1 MHLMIDYTFTTGE
14 DLLTICRVEQI
25 PISEAAIYAE
35 LDREEMDRQGIM
47 DEMRKNLQV
56 MRESIREGLEEQQMS
71 ITGLMGEDADK
82 LMAFSETA
90 IMGPELSRIVAAS
103 MAVTEVNASM
113 GLIVAAPT
121 AGASGILPGVLIEYG
136 DTHDLSEKQLIRGLC
151 NAGAIGLII
160 AHNASIAGASGG
172 CQAETGTAAA
182 MAASA
187 LTELRGGTPEMCLHA
202 AAIALKNVMGLVC
215 DPVAGLVECPCIKR
229 NAIGAAN
236 AVLCSDMAMA
246 GIESV
251 IPFDEVVTA
260 MRNVGRMMNPDL
272 RETAR
277 GGLAATPTALKIAEK
292 IKNLE

>member
-1 MHLMIDYTFTTGE
+1 MNDYTFTSGE
-14 DLLTICRVEQI
+14 ELLAICREQQI
-25 PISEAAIYAE
+25 PISEVAVLAE
-35 LDREEMDRQGIM
+35 LSREEMDRAGIM
-47 DEMRKNLQV
+47 KEMRTNLEV
-56 MRESIREGLEEQQMS
+56 MRESIREGLEEQQIS

-82 LMAFSETA
+82 LMAFTEHA
-90 IMGPELSRIVAAS
+90 VMGKEMTRIVAS
-103 MAVTEVNASM
+103 TMAVTEVNASM
-113 GLIVAAPT
+113 GRIVAAPT
-121 AGASGILPGVLIEYG
+121 AGASGILPAVLIQYG
-136 DTHDLSEKQLIRGLC
+136 DAHDLGEEQLISGLC

-160 AHNASIAGASGG
+160 ARNASIAGASGG
-172 CQAETGTAAA
+172 CQAETGSAAA

-187 LTELRGGTPEMCLHA
+187 LTELRGGTPQMCLHA

-236 AVLCSDMAMA
+236 AVLCSDMVMA
-246 GIESV
+246 GIESI

-277 GGLAATPTALKIAEK
+277 GGLAATPTAQWITEK
-292 IKNLE
+292 IRNYEG

>member
-1 MHLMIDYTFTTGE
+1 MIDCHFSNGIE
-14 DLLTICRVEQI
+14 LLAVCDSQQI
-25 PISEAAIYAE
+25 PISEAAVLYE
-35 LDREEMDRQGIM
+35 LSREEMNREDIIR
-47 DEMRKNLQV
+47 EMRTNLEV
-56 MRESIREGLEEQQMS
+56 MRDSIRVGLEEKQIS

-82 LMAFSETA
+82 LIAYTENA
-90 IMGPELSRIVAAS
+90 LMGPMMTRIVASA

-113 GLIVAAPT
+113 GRIVAAPT
-121 AGASGILPGVLIEYG
+121 AGASGILPAVLIQYA
-136 DTHDLSEKQLIRGLC
+136 DAFDLNEDRLIAGLC

-172 CQAETGTAAA
+172 CQAETGSAAA

-236 AVLCSDMAMA
+236 AVLCSDMVMA
-246 GIESV
+246 GIKSI
-251 IPFDEVVTA
+251 IPFDEVVMA

-277 GGLAATPTALKIAEK
+277 GGIAATPTAQRIAEM
-292 IKNLE
+292 IRSFE

>member
-1 MHLMIDYTFTTGE
+1 MIDYTFSSGE
-14 DLLTICRVEQI
+14 ELLTICREAQI
-25 PISEAAIYAE
+25 PISEAAVRME
-35 LDREEMDRQGIM
+35 LEREEMDRDGIM
-47 DEMRKNLQV
+47 NELRINLEV
-56 MRESIREGLEEQQMS
+56 MRESIREGLEEQQIS

-82 LMAFSETA
+82 LMAYTDNA
-90 IMGPELSRIVAAS
+90 VMGREMTRIVASA

-113 GLIVAAPT
+113 GRIVAAPT
-121 AGASGILPGVLIEYG
+121 AGASGILPAVLIQYG
-136 DTHDLSEKQLIRGLC
+136 DAHDLSEEQLIAGLC
-151 NAGAIGLII
+151 NAGAIGMII

-172 CQAETGTAAA
+172 CQAETGSAAA

-187 LTELRGGTPEMCLHA
+187 LTELRGGTPLMCLHA

-236 AVLCSDMAMA
+236 AVLCSDMVMA
-246 GIESV
+246 GIESI
-251 IPFDEVVTA
+251 IPFDEVVTS

-277 GGLAATPTALKIAEK
+277 GGLAATPTAQRIAAKIRSFE
-292 IKNLE
+292 

>member
-1 MHLMIDYTFTTGE
+1 MTEYTFSSGE
-14 DLLTICRVEQI
+14 ELLALCRMEQI
-25 PISEAAIYAE
+25 PISEAAIRTE
-35 LDREEMDRQGIM
+35 LSREEMDREGILR
-47 DEMRKNLQV
+47 EMRINLEV
-56 MRESIREGLEEQQMS
+56 MRESIRVGLEEQQVS

-82 LMAFSETA
+82 LMAYTESA
-90 IMGPELSRIVAAS
+90 VMGREMTRIVASA

-113 GLIVAAPT
+113 GRIVAAPT
-121 AGASGILPGVLIEYG
+121 AGASGILPAVLIQYG
-136 DTHDLSEKQLIRGLC
+136 NAHDLNDDQLIAGLC
-151 NAGAIGLII
+151 NAGAIGMII
-160 AHNASIAGASGG
+160 ARNASIAGASGG
-172 CQAETGTAAA
+172 CQAETGSAAA

-236 AVLCSDMAMA
+236 AVLCSDMVMA
-246 GIESV
+246 GIESI
-251 IPFDEVVTA
+251 IPFDEVVIA

-277 GGLAATPTALKIAEK
+277 GGLAATPTAQRIADKIRRFE
-292 IKNLE
+292 

>member
-1 MHLMIDYTFTTGE
+1 MIDYTFSSGE
-14 DLLTICRVEQI
+14 ELLTICREAQI
-25 PISEAAIYAE
+25 PISEAAVRME
-35 LDREEMDRQGIM
+35 LEREEMDRDGIM
-47 DEMRKNLQV
+47 NEMRINLEV
-56 MRESIREGLEEQQMS
+56 MRESIREGLEEQQTS

-82 LMAFSETA
+82 LMAFTDNA
-90 IMGPELSRIVAAS
+90 VMGREMTRIVASA

-113 GLIVAAPT
+113 GRIVAAPT
-121 AGASGILPGVLIEYG
+121 AGASGILPAVLIQYG
-136 DTHDLSEKQLIRGLC
+136 DAHDLSEERLIAGLC
-151 NAGAIGLII
+151 NAGAIGMII

-172 CQAETGTAAA
+172 CQAETGSAAA

-236 AVLCSDMAMA
+236 AVLCSDMVMA

-260 MRNVGRMMNPDL
+260 MRNVGRMMHPDL

-277 GGLAATPTALKIAEK
+277 GGLAATPTAQRIAQKIRNYE
-292 IKNLE
+292 

>member
-1 MHLMIDYTFTTGE
+1 MIDYAFSSGSE
-14 DLLTICRVEQI
+14 LLDICRTNAI
-25 PISEAAIYAE
+25 PISEAAIRYE
-35 LDREEMDRQGIM
+35 LSREEMNRQGVM
-47 DEMRKNLQV
+47 NEMRIDLDV
-56 MRESIREGLEEQQMS
+56 MRESIREGLEEQQIS
-71 ITGLMGEDADK
+71 ITGLMGEDADR
-82 LMAFSETA
+82 LMAFADSA
-90 IMGPELSRIVAAS
+90 IMGPEMTKIVASA

-113 GLIVAAPT
+113 GRIVAAPT
-121 AGASGILPGVLIEYG
+121 AGASGILPAVLIQYG
-136 DTHDLSEKQLIRGLC
+136 DDHDVSEEQLIAALC

-172 CQAETGTAAA
+172 CQAETGSAAA

-236 AVLCSDMAMA
+236 AVLCSDMVMA
-246 GIESV
+246 GIESI
-251 IPFDEVVTA
+251 IPFDEVVTS

-277 GGLAATPTALKIAEK
+277 GGLAATPTVQRIAAKIRSFE
-292 IKNLE
+292 

>member
-1 MHLMIDYTFTTGE
+1 MKDHTFTNGQE
-14 DLLTICRVEQI
+14 LLNICQEEQI
-25 PISEAAIYAE
+25 PISEAAILAE
-35 LDREEMDRQGIM
+35 LSREEMDRDGIM
-47 DEMRKNLQV
+47 SEMRLDLEV
-56 MRESIREGLEEQQMS
+56 MRESIRVGLEEQQIS

-82 LMAFSETA
+82 LMAFTDSA
-90 IMGPELSRIVAAS
+90 VMGREMTRIVASA

-113 GLIVAAPT
+113 GRIVAAPT
-121 AGASGILPGVLIEYG
+121 AGASGILPAVLIQYG
-136 DTHDLSEKQLIRGLC
+136 DAHDLSEEH
-151 NAGAIGLII
+151 AIGMII
-160 AHNASIAGASGG
+160 ARNASIAGASGG
-172 CQAETGTAAA
+172 CQAETGSAAA

-236 AVLCSDMAMA
+236 AVLCSDMVMA
-246 GIESV
+246 GIESI

-260 MRNVGRMMNPDL
+260 MRNVGRMMHPDL

-277 GGLAATPTALKIAEK
+277 GGIAATPTAQKIAEK
-292 IKNLE
+292 IRSFE

>member
-1 MHLMIDYTFTTGE
+1 MIDYAFSSGSE
-14 DLLTICRVEQI
+14 LLDICRTNAI
-25 PISEAAIYAE
+25 PISEAAIRYE
-35 LDREEMDRQGIM
+35 LSREEMNRQGVM
-47 DEMRKNLQV
+47 NEMRIDLDV
-56 MRESIREGLEEQQMS
+56 MRESIREGLEEQQIS
-71 ITGLMGEDADK
+71 ITGLMGEDADR
-82 LMAFSETA
+82 LMAFADSA
-90 IMGPELSRIVAAS
+90 IMGPEMTKIVASA

-113 GLIVAAPT
+113 GRIVAAPT
-121 AGASGILPGVLIEYG
+121 AGASGILPAVLIQYG
-136 DTHDLSEKQLIRGLC
+136 DDHDVSEEQLIAALC

-172 CQAETGTAAA
+172 CQAETGSAAA

-236 AVLCSDMAMA
+236 AVLCSDMVMA
-246 GIESV
+246 GIESI

-260 MRNVGRMMNPDL
+260 MRNVGRMMHPDL

-277 GGLAATPTALKIAEK
+277 GGLAATPTAQRIADKIRSFE
-292 IKNLE
+292 

>member
-1 MHLMIDYTFTTGE
+1 MIDYTFSSGE
-14 DLLTICRVEQI
+14 ELLTICREAQI
-25 PISEAAIYAE
+25 LISEAAVRME
-35 LDREEMDRQGIM
+35 LEREEMDRDGIM
-47 DEMRKNLQV
+47 NEMRINLEV
-56 MRESIREGLEEQQMS
+56 MRESIREGLEEQQIS

-82 LMAFSETA
+82 LMAYTDNA
-90 IMGPELSRIVAAS
+90 VMGREMTRIVASA

-113 GLIVAAPT
+113 GRIVAAPT
-121 AGASGILPGVLIEYG
+121 AGASGILPAVLIQYG
-136 DTHDLSEKQLIRGLC
+136 DAHDLSEEQLIAGLC
-151 NAGAIGLII
+151 NAGAIGMII

-172 CQAETGTAAA
+172 CQAETGSAAA

-187 LTELRGGTPEMCLHA
+187 LTELRGGTPQMCLHA

-236 AVLCSDMAMA
+236 AVLCSDMVMA
-246 GIESV
+246 GIESI
-251 IPFDEVVTA
+251 IPFDEVVTS

-277 GGLAATPTALKIAEK
+277 GGLAATPTAQRIAAKIRSFE
-292 IKNLE
+292 

>member
-1 MHLMIDYTFTTGE
+1 MIDYTFSSGE
-14 DLLTICRVEQI
+14 ELLTICREAQI
-25 PISEAAIYAE
+25 PISEAAIRME
-35 LDREEMDRQGIM
+35 LEREEMDRDGIVN
-47 DEMRKNLQV
+47 EMRINLEV
-56 MRESIREGLEEQQMS
+56 MRESIREGLEEQQIS

-82 LMAFSETA
+82 LMAYTDNA
-90 IMGPELSRIVAAS
+90 VMGREMTRIVASA

-113 GLIVAAPT
+113 GRIVAAPT
-121 AGASGILPGVLIEYG
+121 AGASGILPAVLIQYG
-136 DTHDLSEKQLIRGLC
+136 DAHDLSEEQLIAGLC
-151 NAGAIGLII
+151 NAGAIGMII

-172 CQAETGTAAA
+172 CQAETGSAAA

-187 LTELRGGTPEMCLHA
+187 LTELRGGTPLMCLHA

-236 AVLCSDMAMA
+236 AVLCSDMVMA
-246 GIESV
+246 GIESI
-251 IPFDEVVTA
+251 IPFDEVVTS

-277 GGLAATPTALKIAEK
+277 GGLAATPTAQRIAAKIRSFE
-292 IKNLE
+292 

>member
-1 MHLMIDYTFTTGE
+1 MIDYTFTTGE

-56 MRESIREGLEEQQMS
+56 MRESIREGLEEQQVS

>member
-1 MHLMIDYTFTTGE
+1 MIDYTFTSGQ
-14 DLLTICRVEQI
+14 DLLDICQQEQI
-25 PISEAAIYAE
+25 PISEAAIRYE
-35 LDREEMDRQGIM
+35 LSRGEMDRPKIM
-47 DEMRKNLQV
+47 DEMRIDLDV
-56 MRESIREGLEEQQMS
+56 MRESIRVGLEEQQVS

-82 LMAFSETA
+82 LLAFADSA
-90 IMGPELSRIVAAS
+90 VMGREMTQIVASA

-113 GLIVAAPT
+113 GRIVAAPT
-121 AGASGILPGVLIEYG
+121 AGASGILPAVLIQYG
-136 DTHDLSEKQLIRGLC
+136 DDRDLTEEQLIAGLC

-172 CQAETGTAAA
+172 CQAETGSAAA

-236 AVLCSDMAMA
+236 AVLCSDMVMA
-246 GIESV
+246 GVTSV
-251 IPFDEVVTA
+251 IPFDEVVIA

-277 GGLAATPTALKIAEK
+277 GGLAATPTAQRIADKIRSIE
-292 IKNLE
+292 

>member
-1 MHLMIDYTFTTGE
+1 MIEHTFLNGQE
-14 DLLTICRVEQI
+14 LLDICHGKQI
-25 PISEAAIYAE
+25 PISEAAILAE
-35 LDREEMDRQGIM
+35 LSREEMNRDEIM
-47 DEMRKNLQV
+47 REMSLNLEV
-56 MRESIREGLEEQQMS
+56 MRESIRVGLEEQQIS

-82 LMAFSETA
+82 LMAFA
-90 IMGPELSRIVAAS
+90 DCAVMGQEMTKIVASA

-113 GLIVAAPT
+113 GRIVAAPT
-121 AGASGILPGVLIEYG
+121 AGASGILPAVLIQYG
-136 DTHDLSEKQLIRGLC
+136 DAHDLSEEQLIAGLC
-151 NAGAIGLII
+151 NAGAIGMII

-172 CQAETGTAAA
+172 CQAETGSAAA

-187 LTELRGGTPEMCLHA
+187 LTELRGGTPDMCLHA

-236 AVLCSDMAMA
+236 AVLCSDMVMA
-246 GIESV
+246 GIESI

-277 GGLAATPTALKIAEK
+277 GGIAATPTAQKIAEK
-292 IKNLE
+292 IRSFE

>member
-1 MHLMIDYTFTTGE
+1 MIDCHFSNGVE
-14 DLLTICRVEQI
+14 LLAVCNSRHV
-25 PISEAAIYAE
+25 PISEAAVLYE
-35 LDREEMDRQGIM
+35 LSREEMSREEIIN
-47 DEMRKNLQV
+47 EMKTNLEV
-56 MRESIREGLEEQQMS
+56 MRDSIRIGLEEQQIS

-82 LMAFSETA
+82 LMAFTDDA
-90 IMGPELSRIVAAS
+90 LMGPQMTRIVASA

-113 GLIVAAPT
+113 GRIVAAPT
-121 AGASGILPGVLIEYG
+121 AGASGILPAVLIQYG
-136 DTHDLSEKQLIRGLC
+136 DAYDLCEDRLIAGLC

-172 CQAETGTAAA
+172 CQAETGSAAA

-236 AVLCSDMAMA
+236 AVLCSDMVMA
-246 GIESV
+246 GIESI

-277 GGLAATPTALKIAEK
+277 GGIAATPTAQKITEM
-292 IKNLE
+292 IRSYE

>member
-1 MHLMIDYTFTTGE
+1 MIDYTFSSGE
-14 DLLTICRVEQI
+14 ELLTICREAQI
-25 PISEAAIYAE
+25 PISEAAVRME
-35 LDREEMDRQGIM
+35 LEREEMDRDGIVN
-47 DEMRKNLQV
+47 EMRINLEV
-56 MRESIREGLEEQQMS
+56 MRESIREGLEEQQIS

-82 LMAFSETA
+82 LMAYTDNA
-90 IMGPELSRIVAAS
+90 VMGREMTRIVASA

-113 GLIVAAPT
+113 GRIVAAPT
-121 AGASGILPGVLIEYG
+121 AGASGILPAVIIQYG
-136 DTHDLSEKQLIRGLC
+136 DAHDLSEEQLIAGLC
-151 NAGAIGLII
+151 NAGAIGMII

-172 CQAETGTAAA
+172 CQAETGSAAA

-187 LTELRGGTPEMCLHA
+187 LTELRGGTPQMCLHA

-236 AVLCSDMAMA
+236 AVLCSDMVMA
-246 GIESV
+246 GIESI
-251 IPFDEVVTA
+251 IPFDEVVTS

-277 GGLAATPTALKIAEK
+277 GGLAATPTAQRIAAKIRSFE
-292 IKNLE
+292 

>member
-1 MHLMIDYTFTTGE
+1 MIEYSFGNGAE
-14 DLLTICRVEQI
+14 LLDICREAQI
-25 PISEAAIYAE
+25 PISEVAIRTE
-35 LDREEMDRQGIM
+35 LSREEMDRQGILR
-47 DEMRKNLQV
+47 EMRVNLEV
-56 MRESIREGLEEQQMS
+56 MRESIREGLEEKQTS

-82 LMAFSETA
+82 LMAFSENA
-90 IMGPELSRIVAAS
+90 LMGREMAHIVASA

-113 GLIVAAPT
+113 GRIVAAPT
-121 AGASGILPGVLIEYG
+121 AGASGILPAVLIRYG
-136 DTHDLSEKQLIRGLC
+136 DAHDLTEDQLVSGLF
-151 NAGAIGLII
+151 NAGAIGMII
-160 AHNASIAGASGG
+160 ARNASIAGASGG
-172 CQAETGTAAA
+172 CQAETGSAAA

-236 AVLCSDMAMA
+236 AVLCSDMVMA
-246 GIESV
+246 GIESI

-260 MRNVGRMMNPDL
+260 MRNVGRMMHPDL

-277 GGLAATPTALKIAEK
+277 GGIAATPTAQKIAEK
-292 IKNLE
+292 IRHYEG

>member
-1 MHLMIDYTFTTGE
+1 MNDYTFTSGE
-14 DLLTICRVEQI
+14 ELLAICQEHQI
-25 PISEAAIYAE
+25 PISEAAILAE
-35 LDREEMDRQGIM
+35 LSREEMDRDGIM
-47 DEMRKNLQV
+47 GEMRTDLEV
-56 MRESIREGLEEQQMS
+56 MRESIRVGLEEQQIS

-82 LMAFSETA
+82 LMAFTDSA
-90 IMGPELSRIVAAS
+90 VMGQEMTRIVASA

-113 GLIVAAPT
+113 GRIVAAPT
-121 AGASGILPGVLIEYG
+121 AGASGILPAVLIQYG
-136 DTHDLSEKQLIRGLC
+136 DAHDLSEDQLIAGLC

-160 AHNASIAGASGG
+160 ARNASLAGASGG
-172 CQAETGTAAA
+172 CQAETGSAAA

-187 LTELRGGTPEMCLHA
+187 LTELRGGTPQMCLHA

-236 AVLCSDMAMA
+236 AVLCSDMIMA
-246 GIESV
+246 GIESI

-260 MRNVGRMMNPDL
+260 MRNVGRMMHPDL

-277 GGLAATPTALKIAEK
+277 GGLAATPTAQRIAEK
-292 IKNLE
+292 IRNFEG

>member
-1 MHLMIDYTFTTGE
+1 MIDYTFSSGE
-14 DLLTICRVEQI
+14 ELLTICREAQI
-25 PISEAAIYAE
+25 PISEAAVRME
-35 LDREEMDRQGIM
+35 LEREEMDRDGIM
-47 DEMRKNLQV
+47 NEMRINLEV
-56 MRESIREGLEEQQMS
+56 MRESIREGLEAQQIS

-82 LMAFSETA
+82 LMAYTDNA
-90 IMGPELSRIVAAS
+90 VMGREMTRIVASA

-113 GLIVAAPT
+113 GRIVAAPT
-121 AGASGILPGVLIEYG
+121 AGASGILPAVLIQYG
-136 DTHDLSEKQLIRGLC
+136 DAHDLSEEQLIAGLC
-151 NAGAIGLII
+151 NAGAIGMII

-172 CQAETGTAAA
+172 CQAETGSAAA

-187 LTELRGGTPEMCLHA
+187 LTELRGGTPLMCLHA

-236 AVLCSDMAMA
+236 AVLCSDMVMA
-246 GIESV
+246 GIESI
-251 IPFDEVVTA
+251 IPFDEVVTS

-277 GGLAATPTALKIAEK
+277 GGLAATPTAQRIAAKIRSFE
-292 IKNLE
+292 

>member
-1 MHLMIDYTFTTGE
+1 MMDHTFTNGQE
-14 DLLTICRVEQI
+14 LLNICQEEQI
-25 PISEAAIYAE
+25 PISEAAILAE
-35 LDREEMDRQGIM
+35 LSREEMDRDGIM
-47 DEMRKNLQV
+47 SEMRLDLEV
-56 MRESIREGLEEQQMS
+56 MRESIRVGLEEQQIS

-82 LMAFSETA
+82 LMAFTDSA
-90 IMGPELSRIVAAS
+90 VMGREMTRIVASA

-113 GLIVAAPT
+113 GRIVAAPT
-121 AGASGILPGVLIEYG
+121 AGASGILPAVLIQYG
-136 DTHDLSEKQLIRGLC
+136 DAHDLSEEQMIAGLC
-151 NAGAIGLII
+151 NAGAIGMII
-160 AHNASIAGASGG
+160 ARNASIAGASGG
-172 CQAETGTAAA
+172 CQAETGSAAA

-236 AVLCSDMAMA
+236 AVLCSDMVMA
-246 GIESV
+246 GIESI

-260 MRNVGRMMNPDL
+260 MRNVGRMMHPDL

-277 GGLAATPTALKIAEK
+277 GGIAATPTAQRIAEK
-292 IKNLE
+292 IRSFE